1 VSGLTIGLV
10 AGALLVG
17 AWPAAAQQPGAQA
30 PTPAQRAQQY
40 QARFQIG
47 VMEGAL
53 ERAVLH
59 GAQQVRVQVQAI
71 APELLFI
78 NGAARARGF
87 WLDGYGVFFDV
98 DVPAMRRS
106 LLWSFHVLNDGGPG
120 QVDLLVRRLRRDI
133 QNVGDQAVAA
143 RLQSTVVQ
151 LERAIGPGQAGPRGS
166 RSAAGPVASGS
177 SGNASGA
184 TAPGTAEAADDQ
196 DLDGPQLTPEQ
207 VAILEDPA
215 LAYTQAVKHALIEA
229 IVEYSAPIQLAADQ
243 WLTVAAR
250 DQEGWRVQSSDPNEA
265 STLLLRI
272 RGADLAAYRAGQI
285 DAHEVRTRVEIKE
298 Y

>member
-1 VSGLTIGLV
+1 VSRLTIGLV
-10 AGALLVG
+10 VGALLVG
-17 AWPAAAQQPGAQA
+17 AWPAAAQQPGGEA

-106 LLWSFHVLNDGGPG
+106 LLWSFHVLNSGGPG
-120 QVDLLVRRLRRDI
+120 QVDTLVRRLRKDI
-133 QNVGDQAVAA
+133 QSVGDQAVAA
-143 RLQSTVVQ
+143 RLQQTVVQ
-151 LERAIGPGQAGPRGS
+151 LERAIGPGQAGPRGP
-166 RSAAGPVASGS
+166 RSAIEPMAGGSGGAAS
-177 SGNASGA
+177 AREQGA
-184 TAPGTAEAADDQ
+184 AEAEDQ
-196 DLDGPQLTPEQ
+196 DLEGPQLTPEQ
-207 VAILEDPA
+207 VAILENPA
-215 LAYTQAVKHALIEA
+215 LAYTREVKHALVEA
-229 IVEYSAPIQLAADQ
+229 MIEYSAPIPLAADQ

-250 DQEGWRVQSSDPNEA
+250 DQEGSRVQSSDPYEA

-285 DAHEVRTRVEIKE
+285 GADEVRTRVEIKE

>member
-1 VSGLTIGLV
+1 VSGVTIGLV
-10 AGALLVG
+10 VGALLVG
-17 AWPAAAQQPGAQA
+17 AWPAAAQQPGTQA

-71 APELLFI
+71 APELFFI

-106 LLWSFHVLNDGGPG
+106 LLWSFHVLNSGGPG
-120 QVDLLVRRLRRDI
+120 QVDTLVRRLRKDI
-133 QNVGDQAVAA
+133 QSVGDQAVAA
-143 RLQSTVVQ
+143 RLQQTVVQ
-151 LERAIGPGQAGPRGS
+151 LERAIGPGQAGPGGP
-166 RSAAGPVASGS
+166 RSVPEPVAG
-177 SGNASGA
+177 GRSGA
-184 TAPGTAEAADDQ
+184 AASASEQGAAEAD
-196 DLDGPQLTPEQ
+196 DLDLEGPQLTPEQ
-207 VAILEDPA
+207 VAILDNPA
-215 LAYTQAVKHALIEA
+215 LAYTNEVKHALIEA
-229 IVEYSAPIQLAADQ
+229 MIEYSAPIPLAADQ

-250 DQEGWRVQSSDPNEA
+250 DQEGSRVQSSDPYEA

-285 DAHEVRTRVEIKE
+285 DADEVRTRVEIKE

>member
-1 VSGLTIGLV
+1 VSGVTIGLV
-10 AGALLVG
+10 VGALLVG
-17 AWPAAAQQPGAQA
+17 AWPAAAQQPGTQA

-71 APELLFI
+71 APELFFI

-106 LLWSFHVLNDGGPG
+106 LLWSFHVLNSGGPG
-120 QVDLLVRRLRRDI
+120 QVDTLVRRLRKDI
-133 QNVGDQAVAA
+133 QSVGDQAVAA
-143 RLQSTVVQ
+143 RLQQTVVQ
-151 LERAIGPGQAGPRGS
+151 LERAIGPGQAGPRGP
-166 RSAAGPVASGS
+166 RSAPEPMAGGR
-177 SGNASGA
+177 SGA
-184 TAPGTAEAADDQ
+184 AASASEQGAAEAD
-196 DLDGPQLTPEQ
+196 DLDLEGPQLTPEQ
-207 VAILEDPA
+207 VAILDNPA
-215 LAYTQAVKHALIEA
+215 LAYTNEVKHALIEA
-229 IVEYSAPIQLAADQ
+229 MIEYSAPIPLAADQ

-250 DQEGWRVQSSDPNEA
+250 DQEGSRVQSSDPYEA

-285 DAHEVRTRVEIKE
+285 DADEVRTRVEIKE

>member
-1 VSGLTIGLV
+1 VSGLRIGLAV
-10 AGALLVG
+10 GALLVG
-17 AWPAAAQQPGAQA
+17 LGPAAAQQPGPQA

-78 NGAARARGF
+78 NGTARARGF

-106 LLWSFHVLNDGGPG
+106 LLWSFQVLNNAGPG
-120 QVDLLVRRLRRDI
+120 QVEMLVRRLRKDI
-133 QNVGDQAVAA
+133 QGIDDQAVAS
-143 RLQSTVVQ
+143 RLQQTVVQ
-151 LERAIGPGQAGPRGS
+151 LERAIGPVQAGPRGA
-166 RSAAGPVASGS
+166 RSAAAPTPTAGGS
-177 SGNASGA
+177 AA
-184 TAPGTAEAADDQ
+184 TAARAQGADADDQ
-196 DLDGPQLTPEQ
+196 DLEGPQLSPEQ
-207 VAILEDPA
+207 VAILDDPA
-215 LAYTQAVKHALIEA
+215 LAYTTEVKHALIEA
-229 IVEYSAPIQLAADQ
+229 MIEYSAPIPLAPDQ

-250 DQEGWRVQSSDPNEA
+250 DQEGVRVPSGNPYEA

-285 DAHEVRTRVEIKE
+285 DASEVRTRVDIKE